1 MVKPRVS
8 QYNTVVVSNK
18 LTTAEWGLEVNSYRV
33 ITAFLNKLVIED
45 RESLKDYISINIVQ
59 YAASFGI
66 SQSTAY
72 RDFKNILEAIMK
84 KQISFK
90 EGDTTVIW
98 NYVRSIRYSEK
109 GGYSL
114 EVLFEENLLNY
125 LIPDRSIGRYTKLK
139 TLKGKH
145 YTNFYA
151 TILYRVVKEH
161 TYKGKV
167 ELGLEELK
175 EYLGVAPEEYKLF
188 GHFNARILKPAVKEI
203 NSITDIFL
211 KYEKGNEG
219 KSVESIL
226 FTMGTKEWAE
236 KYRT

>member
-125 LIPDRSIGRYTKLK
+125 LIPDRSIGR
-139 TLKGKH
+139 
-145 YTNFYA
+145 
-151 TILYRVVKEH
+151 
-161 TYKGKV
+161 
-167 ELGLEELK
+167 
-175 EYLGVAPEEYKLF
+175 
-188 GHFNARILKPAVKEI
+188 
-203 NSITDIFL
+203 
-211 KYEKGNEG
+211 
-219 KSVESIL
+219 
-226 FTMGTKEWAE
+226 
-236 KYRT
+236 